1 MRNVLKNRLL
11 ASALIFLLID
21 VIGGLLIMAPLLI
34 FLRVRLEYSGSA
46 LKLWPVISP
55 EVISDLL
62 VNQGQAVAMFLI
74 AAVVI
79 YLAYFPL
86 KMLISAGVYRIIL
99 SGVSTDGKGIDSPRR
114 FLAGAAVSW
123 IGFVKIEIFGI
134 VVYAVAIFM
143 GIVIGGFLG
152 SLVSFLGPLA
162 VLLFL
167 LMASTYIQILK
178 IAVVVKDDT
187 SLRNSIRSTREGIAT
202 SLLRLLV
209 GNIAVALAG
218 FLAMLI
224 LWHLLRWVRSYD
236 WNIISAFI
244 SIVLQQGLI
253 FSICLAQVLR
263 INFNYSVMGK
273 GE

>member
-1 MRNVLKNRLL
+1 MRNILKNRLVV
-11 ASALIFLLID
+11 AALIFLLVD

-34 FLRVRLEYSGSA
+34 FLRVHFEYSGSA

-62 VNQGQAVAMFLI
+62 INQGQAVAMFLI
-74 AAVVI
+74 AAIII
-79 YLAYFPL
+79 YIAYFPL
-86 KMLISAGVYRIIL
+86 KMLLSAGVYRIIVFGD
-99 SGVSTDGKGIDSPRR
+99 SGSEGGIDSVRK

-152 SLVSFLGPLA
+152 SLISFLGPLA
-162 VLLFL
+162 VLLL
-167 LMASTYIQILK
+167 LLTASTYIQILK

-187 SLRNSIRSTREGIAT
+187 SLKNSIRSTREGIAA

-209 GNIAVALAG
+209 GNVAVALAG
-218 FLAMLI
+218 FLAILI
-224 LWHLLRWVRSYD
+224 LWYLLKWMRSYE
-236 WNIISAFI
+236 WNIISAFV
-244 SIVLQQGLI
+244 SILLQQGLV
-253 FSICLAQVLR
+253 FSICLAQVVR